1 MLREKCI
8 VLNAYIAKER
18 SFQLKMQGGKDIKE
32 RQHQKKKN
40 QCNKNGQQKRI
51 SETKRFSE
59 INKTDKPL
67 ARQIKENKKRNYK

>member
-1 MLREKCI
+1 MLILQKKEASNLRCRGEKI
-8 VLNAYIAKER
+8 LKKDR
-18 SFQLKMQGGKDIKE
+18 SK
-32 RQHQKKKN
+32 KKKN

-67 ARQIKENKKRNYK
+67 ARQIKENK

>member
-8 VLNAYIAKER
+8 VLNAYTAKER
-18 SFQLKMQGGKDIKE
+18 SFQLKMQGEKILKKDRSKK
-32 RQHQKKKN
+32 KKKN

-67 ARQIKENKKRNYK
+67 ARQIKENK